1 MKYLC
6 DEGKRMFAEYLRQ
19 EKLMSE
25 MIKNATEPMELSEE
39 FYQAA
44 EDYVI
49 HTDNCESCVE

>member
-1 MKYLC
+1 
-6 DEGKRMFAEYLRQ
+6 MFAEYLRQ